1 MNDDSISTSKNIRRK
16 GTYGSNES
24 TNFKTGIVPFNV
36 YVGNVHLNTKD
47 DEVSQLFYH
56 NGLKVI
62 HQCRIETRSKFSK
75 AFRVT
80 IPRDKSDSKN
90 DSGLWPSN
98 LILQI

>member
-1 MNDDSISTSKNIRRK
+1 VNDDSISTSKNIRRK